1 MNVAA
6 AVVRN
11 RVGRSMMRA
20 KPTQTTMKRTAPTS
34 PMIRPASRANTTT
47 VMVMTMKRPRGKPVR
62 AIWDA
67 RNDYRHFSSCFHD
80 GCERCLTASAG
91 FSVANLDIL
100 AMSSFRF
107 SGGNMLSSHA
117 DPWFNMPPTDPCSPP
132 AMPLIASAIA
142 VIDEDILV
150 GEGVVLH

>member
-20 KPTQTTMKRTAPTS
+20 KPTQTTIKRTAPTS
-34 PMIRPASRANTTT
+34 PMIRPASRAKITT

-67 RNDYRHFSSCFHD
+67 RNDYRFFSSCNHD
-80 GCERCLTASAG
+80 GSRVGWT
-91 FSVANLDIL
+91 
-100 AMSSFRF
+100 
-107 SGGNMLSSHA
+107 LSYS
-117 DPWFNMPPTDPCSPP
+117 
-132 AMPLIASAIA
+132 
-142 VIDEDILV
+142 
-150 GEGVVLH
+150 